1 MVTRPLMSFY
11 NVFYESLSLCPIFK
25 IQLLIVI
32 FVFFYFL
39 IRLLGESL
47 VLESSQYVTLLW
59 FLLNFRE
66 NVGIK
71 TDRFRSVQTPLNA
84 HNSKANFLKRHE
96 LQKS

>member
-1 MVTRPLMSFY
+1 MFFTNRCHYSRFLKF
-11 NVFYESLSLCPIFK
+11 NC
-25 IQLLIVI
+25 LLL
-32 FVFFYFL
+32 FLYFFYFL